1 MESEGDRYDIKKFPS
16 IYYYLVLKA
25 AADILF
31 VLKGGELQENKNFK
45 DSCYLWFT
53 DKNLDI
59 NKGLL
64 NFIAKEV
71 LGFGSTLNLK
81 TYQGE
86 VLWKYWYLKKI
97 EYYLRFV
104 ARLELYGTICQTPQL
119 LKVNSK
125 GHIDLSFLSAWA
137 RKVITK
143 AVCIYHNKEWIIH
156 LQFGIF
162 CTKEKDFVSVKKPVK
177 RLIYVKKEN
186 GDFSIKKKEKGMR
199 DESGK

>member
-97 EYYLRFV
+97 ECYLRFV
-104 ARLELYGTICQTPQL
+104 AKLELYGTICQTPQL

-143 AVCIYHNKEWIIH
+143 AVCIYHNKEWTIH
-156 LQFGIF
+156 FQFGTF
-162 CTKEKDFVSVKKPVK
+162 CVKERDFVNVKKPVK
-177 RLIYVKKEN
+177 RLVYVKKEN
-186 GDFSIKKKEKGMR
+186 GDFCVKKEEEEIEDEKGV
-199 DESGK
+199 